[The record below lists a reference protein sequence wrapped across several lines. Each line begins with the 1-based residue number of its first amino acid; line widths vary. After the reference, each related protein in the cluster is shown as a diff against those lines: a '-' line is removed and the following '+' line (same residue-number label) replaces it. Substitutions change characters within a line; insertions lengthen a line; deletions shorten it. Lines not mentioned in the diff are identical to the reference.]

1 MKIFGYLLL
10 LLVIFTSCS
19 SYSEDEKAA
28 FDAKIQ
34 LHLDTL
40 NTPMQHMEHGLYYRI
55 LDEGSGDRKIRFND
69 RITFSYRGSFLN
81 GKVFQTIH
89 PEDPITFQVREL
101 IAGWQDGLML
111 IGEGGEIE
119 LIIPP
124 HLAYGKKKT
133 ELIPA
138 NSIVKYQLKV
148 HEVK

>member
-1 MKIFGYLLL
+1 MKIFGYFLLL
-10 LLVIFTSCS
+10 LLIFTSCS
-19 SYSEDEKAA
+19 SYSEHEKEA
-28 FDAKIQ
+28 FDTKIQ

-40 NTPMQHMEHGLYYRI
+40 NISMQRMEHGLYYRI
-55 LDEGSGDRKIRFND
+55 LDEGNGGRKIRFND
-69 RITFSYRGSFLN
+69 RVTFSYRGSFLN
-81 GKVFQTIH
+81 GNVFQTIH
-89 PEDPITFQVREL
+89 PQDPITFHVREL

-111 IGEGGEIE
+111 LKEGGEIE

-148 HEVK
+148 HDVK